1 MVTVS
6 RRIRTLLVVAL
17 AAIGMLLMSVLP
29 AAAQFYPPGP
39 PPGIVCPP
47 SPTPGGVVPPGLER
61 VCTLF
66 GEFPGQKC
74 LISYEVNPAVE
85 VGQVFTGDD
94 RSVEFDLTLVR
105 EAVGQTVVVTAAC
118 FGEDGEVEVL
128 SVSDTFRVAGI
139 AEPPVDRG
147 EPVTPRR
154 PLPRTGADALLLSG
168 IGALLL
174 GVGVVA
180 VRRRGGRDH
189 EREDVSSGV

>member
-17 AAIGMLLMSVLP
+17 AATGMLLMSVLP

-39 PPGIVCPP
+39 PPGLVCAP
-47 SPTPGGVVPPGLER
+47 SATPGGVVPPGLER
-61 VCTLF
+61 VCTMF
-66 GEFPGQKC
+66 GSLPGQRC
-74 LISYEVNPAVE
+74 NISARINPTIDL
-85 VGQVFTGDD
+85 GQVITGDD
-94 RSVEFDLTLVR
+94 RSVEFDITLPR
-105 EAVGQTVVVTAAC
+105 EAVGQIVVVTAAC
-118 FGEDGEVEVL
+118 FDEDGEVEVL

-147 EPVTPRR
+147 DPVPPRR
-154 PLPRTGADALLLSG
+154 PLPRTGADTLLLGG

-180 VRRRGGRDH
+180 VRRRGGRDRD
-189 EREDVSSGV
+189 REDVSSGV

>member
-17 AAIGMLLMSVLP
+17 AATGMLLMSVLP

-66 GEFPGQKC
+66 GEFPGQRC
-74 LISYEVNPAVE
+74 MVGYEFNPTVE
-85 VGQVFTGDD
+85 FGEVITGDD
-94 RSVEFDLTLVR
+94 RSVEFDLTLPR
-105 EAVGQTVVVTAAC
+105 EAVGDIVVVTAAC
-118 FGEDGEVEVL
+118 FDEDGEVEVL

-147 EPVTPRR
+147 EPVTPGR
-154 PLPRTGADALLLSG
+154 PLARTGADAWLLTG
-168 IGALLL
+168 FGALLL
-174 GVGVVA
+174 GVGAVA
-180 VRRRGGRDH
+180 LRRRGGRDH
-189 EREDVSSGV
+189 ELQDVSTGV

>member
-17 AAIGMLLMSVLP
+17 AATGMLLMSVLP

-47 SPTPGGVVPPGLER
+47 SATPGGVVPPGLVR

-66 GEFPGQKC
+66 GSLPGQRC
-74 LISYEVNPAVE
+74 NVSYEFNPTVE
-85 VGQVFTGDD
+85 FGQVITGDD
-94 RSVEFDLTLVR
+94 RSVEFDLTLPR
-105 EAVGQTVVVTAAC
+105 QAVGDIVVVTAAC
-118 FGEDGEVEVL
+118 FDEDGEVEVL